1 MIRTVSK
8 EMGDYH
14 FSIKFDSESDVYQY
28 NKDGGGE
35 CIHDVHRQ
43 LIEMWATDLG
53 FTAGEDLFEFVEK
66 KVEEGHGQSLVD
78 LIERA
83 TTPKFSYM
91 SGDEIEDMLNRGS
104 DNS

>member
-1 MIRTVSK
+1 MFRTVSK
-8 EMGDYH
+8 DLGDYH
-14 FSIKFDSESDVYQY
+14 FSIRFDSESDVYEY

-43 LIEMWATDLG
+43 LIQMWASDLG
-53 FTAGEDLFEFVEK
+53 LVEGEDLFDFVEA
-66 KVEEGHGQSLVD
+66 KVEEGHGKSLVA
-78 LIERA
+78 LIEKA

-91 SGDEIEDMLNRGS
+91 SGDEIEDLLNRGS